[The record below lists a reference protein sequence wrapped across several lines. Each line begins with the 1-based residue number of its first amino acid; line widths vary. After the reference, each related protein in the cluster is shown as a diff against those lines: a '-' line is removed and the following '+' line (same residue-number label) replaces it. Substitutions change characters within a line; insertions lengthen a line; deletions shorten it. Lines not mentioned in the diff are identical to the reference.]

1 MREDFIISLFFWSI
15 SEFSK
20 LILLFFALPLFL
32 FFYPIIS
39 LLILI
44 FDGTPI
50 LYSQLR
56 VGLYGN
62 EFKLYKFRTMS
73 ILSDDSVHQ
82 NHYENLSENKKI
94 EPSLTP
100 DNPIR
105 IENDDRITKVGNIL
119 RKTSLDELPNII
131 NVLIGNMSFVGP
143 RPLVKYES
151 DLYGKYLEERNS
163 VKPGITGLAQ
173 IQGRLDLSLQE
184 RLYWDLQ
191 YVKSKS
197 FIYDFK
203 IIIKTVYS
211 VLSRR
216 GAN

>member
-1 MREDFIISLFFWSI
+1 MKYFIDVV
-15 SEFSK
+15 
-20 LILLFFALPLFL
+20 LLFFALPLFL
-32 FFYPIIS
+32 FFFPIIS

-203 IIIKTVYS
+203 IIIKTIYS

>member
-1 MREDFIISLFFWSI
+1 MKYFIDVV
-15 SEFSK
+15 
-20 LILLFFALPLFL
+20 LLFFALPLFL

-39 LLILI
+39 LLIFI

-82 NHYENLSENKKI
+82 NHYANLSENKKI

>member
-1 MREDFIISLFFWSI
+1 MKYFIDVV
-15 SEFSK
+15 
-20 LILLFFALPLFL
+20 LLFFALPLFL

-203 IIIKTVYS
+203 IIIKTIYS

-216 GAN
+216 GAI

>member
-1 MREDFIISLFFWSI
+1 MKYFIDVV
-15 SEFSK
+15 
-20 LILLFFALPLFL
+20 LLFFALPLFL

-131 NVLIGNMSFVGP
+131 NVLFGNMSFVGP

-211 VLSRR
+211 VLLRR

>member
-1 MREDFIISLFFWSI
+1 MKYFIDVV
-15 SEFSK
+15 
-20 LILLFFALPLFL
+20 LLFFALPLFL
-32 FFYPIIS
+32 FLFPIIS

-44 FDGTPI
+44 FDGTPT

-82 NHYENLSENKKI
+82 NHYESLSENKKI

>member
-1 MREDFIISLFFWSI
+1 MKYFIDV
-15 SEFSK
+15 
-20 LILLFFALPLFL
+20 ILLFFALPLFL

-82 NHYENLSENKKI
+82 SHYENLSENKKI

-203 IIIKTVYS
+203 IIIKTIYS

>member
-1 MREDFIISLFFWSI
+1 MKYFIDV
-15 SEFSK
+15 
-20 LILLFFALPLFL
+20 ILLFFALPLFL
-32 FFYPIIS
+32 FLFPIIS
-39 LLILI
+39 ILILI

-50 LYSQLR
+50 IYSQLR

-197 FIYDFK
+197 FIYDFT

>member
-1 MREDFIISLFFWSI
+1 MKYFIDV
-15 SEFSK
+15 
-20 LILLFFALPLFL
+20 ILLFFALPLFL

-203 IIIKTVYS
+203 IIIKTIYS

>member
-1 MREDFIISLFFWSI
+1 MKYFIDVVT
-15 SEFSK
+15 
-20 LILLFFALPLFL
+20 LFFALPLFL
-32 FFYPIIS
+32 FLFPIIS
-39 LLILI
+39 LVILI

-50 LYSQLR
+50 LYTQSR

-82 NHYENLSENKKI
+82 NHYESLSENKKI

>member
-1 MREDFIISLFFWSI
+1 MKYFIDVV
-15 SEFSK
+15 
-20 LILLFFALPLFL
+20 LLFFALPLFL

-105 IENDDRITKVGNIL
+105 IENDDRITKVGNTL

-131 NVLIGNMSFVGP
+131 NDLIGNMSFVGP